1 MFRDFLHASRLLRKT
16 PVSTAVIV
24 LALALGIGANAS
36 TFTAV
41 ESLILRPFT
50 YPNLDRIM
58 TVWETIPK
66 VRLER
71 AGVTPADFADFR
83 IQNRSFEQF
92 AAYRPWAVNIL
103 SKGRPE
109 PVDAA
114 RVTPDFFR
122 VFGTNPKLGRTL
134 EEKDDRVA
142 VLSEGFWRARFA
154 AAEVI
159 GKTIS
164 LGGQNYTIVGVMPDE
179 FDYPLAAQ
187 VWVPLTQTT
196 AETSERVSHNLLVV
210 GLLKPG
216 VKPEQAKA
224 EMQSIARTLEQQYPK
239 TNEGWSA
246 AVTPLREM
254 TETITNRFIK
264 TLSVA
269 ALFLLLLA
277 GANVANVQLARAINR
292 KKSISIEAA
301 LGASR
306 FRIARSLCV
315 ESVLLSLTGGT
326 VGLVAGAW
334 INQINFKSI
343 PTMVYYIVPG
353 MRHMRI
359 DSTVILFTV
368 SLSLITGILCSIPA
382 IAHLLGRHSSPI
394 LAVALNQGSRHV
406 AGDTRSR
413 MRNTLVVC
421 EVALA
426 LLLLVGG
433 GVMVNTFQHMM
444 ALNVGFNTSNL
455 LTAQISLPAQES
467 GETADQTRAFFDR
480 LLSELSTIP
489 NVKSASAD
497 SDTGQAVD
505 FSIRNRPQP
514 EAFEPKPNVLI
525 IDEKYFETMQ
535 VPIIRG
541 RGITAQDVR
550 GSMPVVVVSES
561 IADHYWPGADPIGQ
575 QIHFGQSP
583 WLTVVGVCGNTM
595 NWFSSEP
602 LPTVYAP
609 YRQYAVPNMRLLLR
623 TTGDPLLATS
633 ALVSRVR
640 AADPSEPVYQIK
652 TMEQYFSDERSG
664 VQASAR
670 MMTGNAV
677 IALFLAITGIYGMT
691 SYFVSQRT
699 KEIGVR
705 IAFGAAVPDILKLI
719 LGQAC
724 RLACIG
730 FLIGIPVTYL
740 LMRLLSSML
749 YNVVVV
755 KWTTFSG
762 VTALLAGAAL
772 LAAYLP
778 ARRALALDPV
788 ITLRDE

>member
-1 MFRDFLHASRLLRKT
+1 MFRDFQYACRLLRKT
-16 PVSTAVIV
+16 PISTAVIV

-36 TFTAV
+36 MFTGV
-41 ESLILRPFT
+41 ESLILRPFP

-58 TVWETIPK
+58 TVWDTIPK
-66 VRLER
+66 LRLER
-71 AGVTPADFADFR
+71 AGVAAADFADFR

-103 SKGRPE
+103 GTGRPE
-109 PVDAA
+109 PVDAV

-122 VFGTNPKLGRTL
+122 VFGMNPKLGRIL
-134 EEKDDRVA
+134 AEKDDRVA

-154 AAEVI
+154 ATDVI
-159 GKTIS
+159 GRTIS

-187 VWVPLTQTT
+187 VWVPLTLTT
-196 AETSERVSHNLLVV
+196 AETSERVIHNLLVV
-210 GLLKPG
+210 GLLKRG
-216 VKPEQAKA
+216 VNPEQAKA
-224 EMQSIARTLEQQYPK
+224 EMQSIARTLEHQFPK

-246 AVTPLREM
+246 TVTPLREM
-254 TETITNRFIK
+254 TEAVTNQFVKI
-264 TLSVA
+264 LSVA

-277 GANVANVQLARAINR
+277 GANVANVQLARAISR
-292 KKSISIEAA
+292 RKSISIGAA

-315 ESVLLSLTGGT
+315 ESVLLSLIGGT
-326 VGLVAGAW
+326 VGLVAAAW
-334 INQINFKSI
+334 INQINFKSV
-343 PTMVYYIVPG
+343 PTIVYHIVPG
-353 MRHMRI
+353 IRHMRI
-359 DSTVILFTV
+359 DSSVILFTV
-368 SLSLITGILCSIPA
+368 SLSLITGILCSMPA

-394 LAVALNQGSRHV
+394 LAEALNQGSRHV

-413 MRNTLVVC
+413 MRNALVVC
-421 EVALA
+421 EVVLA
-426 LLLLVGG
+426 LLLLVGA

-444 ALNVGFNTSNL
+444 TLNVGFNTSNL
-455 LTAQISLPAQES
+455 LTAQISLPTQES
-467 GETADQTRAFFDR
+467 GENADQTRAFFDR

-489 NVKSASAD
+489 NVKSASVD

-505 FSIRNRPQP
+505 FSIKNRPQP

-525 IDEKYFETMQ
+525 VDEKYFETMQ
-535 VPIIRG
+535 VPILRG

-550 GSMPVVVVSES
+550 GSTPVIVVSQS
-561 IADHYWPGADPIGQ
+561 IADHYWPGTDPIGQ

-583 WLTVVGVCGNTM
+583 WLTVIGVSGNTM

-609 YRQYAVPNMRLLLR
+609 YRQYAVANMRLLLR

-633 ALVSRVR
+633 ALISRVR
-640 AADPSEPVYQIK
+640 ATDPSEPVYQIK

-670 MMTGNAV
+670 MMAGNAV
-677 IALFLAITGIYGMT
+677 IALFLAITGIYGVT

-705 IAFGAAVPDILKLI
+705 IAFGAAAPDILRLI

-730 FLIGIPVTYL
+730 LLIGIPITYL

-755 KWTTFSG
+755 KWTTFSS

-788 ITLRDE
+788 VTLRNE

>member
-1 MFRDFLHASRLLRKT
+1 
-16 PVSTAVIV
+16 
-24 LALALGIGANAS
+24 
-36 TFTAV
+36 
-41 ESLILRPFT
+41 
-50 YPNLDRIM
+50 
-58 TVWETIPK
+58 
-66 VRLER
+66 
-71 AGVTPADFADFR
+71 
-83 IQNRSFEQF
+83 
-92 AAYRPWAVNIL
+92 
-103 SKGRPE
+103 
-109 PVDAA
+109 
-114 RVTPDFFR
+114 
-122 VFGTNPKLGRTL
+122 
-134 EEKDDRVA
+134 
-142 VLSEGFWRARFA
+142 
-154 AAEVI
+154 
-159 GKTIS
+159 
-164 LGGQNYTIVGVMPDE
+164 
-179 FDYPLAAQ
+179 
-187 VWVPLTQTT
+187 
-196 AETSERVSHNLLVV
+196 
-210 GLLKPG
+210 
-216 VKPEQAKA
+216 
-224 EMQSIARTLEQQYPK
+224 
-239 TNEGWSA
+239 
-246 AVTPLREM
+246 
-254 TETITNRFIK
+254 
-264 TLSVA
+264 
-269 ALFLLLLA
+269 
-277 GANVANVQLARAINR
+277 
-292 KKSISIEAA
+292 
-301 LGASR
+301 
-306 FRIARSLCV
+306 
-315 ESVLLSLTGGT
+315 
-326 VGLVAGAW
+326 
-334 INQINFKSI
+334 
-343 PTMVYYIVPG
+343 
-353 MRHMRI
+353 
-359 DSTVILFTV
+359 
-368 SLSLITGILCSIPA
+368 
-382 IAHLLGRHSSPI
+382 
-394 LAVALNQGSRHV
+394 
-406 AGDTRSR
+406 

-426 LLLLVGG
+426 LLLLVGA

-455 LTAQISLPAQES
+455 LTAQISLPVQES

-535 VPIIRG
+535 VPIVRG
-541 RGITAQDVR
+541 RGITEQDVR
-550 GSMPVVVVSES
+550 GSTPVVVVSQS

-583 WLTVVGVCGNTM
+583 WLTVIGVCGNNM

-602 LPTVYAP
+602 LSTVYAP

-677 IALFLAITGIYGMT
+677 IALFLAITGIYGVT

-788 ITLRDE
+788 ITLRNE